1 MESFR
6 SATVPTRYMKRTVHA
21 HRIMIEWFCKNNENG
36 TKCSHY
42 IVTFCTWYCCCLQ
55 SFIVEVLAAKRR
67 VLHEETQLFR
77 RAYANKSVFR
87 ETLLKAQKELDV
99 QEYKEF
105 LLGNQQTP
113 TEDIGKLCTF
123 LIAQYVCLLCETS
136 CKRFCA
142 INLTDIHKIVNC
154 KHFVPYTSCLL
165 VCVHVCVSAF
175 V

>member
-1 MESFR
+1 M
-6 SATVPTRYMKRTVHA
+6 
-21 HRIMIEWFCKNNENG
+21 
-36 TKCSHY
+36 
-42 IVTFCTWYCCCLQ
+42 
-55 SFIVEVLAAKRR
+55 AAKRR

-113 TEDIGKLCTF
+113 TEDIGKLCT
-123 LIAQYVCLLCETS
+123 CLLCEAS
-136 CKRFCA
+136 CNRFCP

-154 KHFVPYTSCLL
+154 EHYVPYAS
-165 VCVHVCVSAF
+165 
-175 V
+175 